1 MKTFKE
7 AWCAAVV
14 VMMAGAA
21 MAAPKVQVPCTEG
34 YRSDRLMRTIVA
46 PREAIDLQGTWLT
59 AHTAC
64 KQTDTEKIE
73 LLNGKTYE
81 RKVMTTAEPDEKT
94 VWLPAESPFVEG
106 LLRGSCLWAK
116 RTFVVPKLGE
126 RRALLRFESVEDGF
140 TVFVNGKAY
149 PQTAEPGYGLSWVRD
164 ITEALKE
171 GENEIVISFPW
182 IDFPNAKCLSRR
194 GGAECAYGSTRGVR
208 GPVQVEFVDPVHV
221 TDVFVKTFVEG
232 GRRMEVEVSVT
243 NASTRSAEAFVEA
256 KVKGEGEQ
264 WKVSDSVRL
273 GAGEGK
279 VVTLKGDWPE
289 AHLWT
294 PDDPFLYN
302 LDASLSGAEGTPRPT
317 DAYRTRFGFREFK
330 VKGHRFT
337 LNGVPFVARAG
348 WALTGKTEEEMRQN
362 LTQFK
367 KRGFNAMRS
376 FVGQKSNAAAV
387 DMADEVGIFSMIGGC
402 TENGGGG
409 WDTRVS
415 NDGRYDKDFWRN
427 YESFN
432 EKFVRDYRN
441 HPGVI
446 VWSLGCE
453 FGAIYCGQGSGREK
467 VTSERICAAA
477 EKVMKLD
484 PTRTWC
490 ENGGVEVGCP
500 IKGRGPCPTR
510 SFHYPVPLNT
520 DGSALPDVAY
530 WYPDGVVSWQKVADF
545 EKPTV
550 ITEDCYHGMQD
561 SLRCMTRFGDDA
573 VYTAEGYVKALR
585 EGFNRFA
592 EGYYL
597 GGLAWW
603 EPWMPYGN
611 IKDNDLFGD
620 YEKPSAANDMKGA
633 FHDPE
638 WQCIPEWMVA
648 MRPFYANL
656 TGGAKDERTL
666 YVYNQTFTRREVEL
680 VRIDTLDGA
689 EVARTTETFAMEP
702 GAKRETKVEL
712 LAPEVQKTGVFT
724 VRYELKAVGEEKP
737 LTVRE
742 FAFTVFPKAPAFG
755 NMRGYALLAE
765 TNSPLMALAK
775 SFGRATDDVG
785 ALFGPKGFR
794 GGFVVVDKLLT
805 AREGKRLDDFVTNG
819 GKVLLIDAKEGSWSP
834 VEPLYGKTVRR
845 AWRRNGKAMAAFPPA
860 ALACWR
866 DDDCVTTSCLPKNGD
881 EDTCVLEDCGLP
893 DGLSAYVT
901 GWLFRGKGA
910 YLLSQMPVTA
920 KWSVEP
926 AAPHYFAALLAE
938 MNSRATPKLGKRF
951 AAWKC
956 GSTNEHVSIDRDI
969 LQKNKLQWRHV
980 KTTGPS
986 YATIFR
992 ESGILEGQF
1001 ANPLDE
1007 ADVVVLDASCGLTRE
1022 LIADADRVLARPNT
1036 TVVVMEIPDDAD
1048 RTLAFELGFAL
1059 KGTRRWKRDANGD
1072 YVPDTESH
1080 AMGEFPYWTNPS
1092 SDGEFAGLTADDF
1105 LWYRENILSSIMD
1118 QAMVKRGSR
1127 IRIPHDDSLMTA
1139 EIVPMQ
1145 DLMRDGRVLCNPCA
1159 AVSLRRG
1166 KGRIILST
1174 LRFRSFYGRY
1184 ARRERFILRTLLNN
1198 LGCSTSVAGK
1208 VYEEEPLDI
1217 SKAMN
1222 RNLWR
1227 DPLYR
1232 KGDGVWEPEAWFGD
1246 DNDFRYFPVNLCGW
1260 STAANNF
1267 CPKGV
1272 FPKQPMLLAGN
1283 RFLVQDPEKNGG
1295 KAVIHFAAD
1304 EEKTVRLVHPV
1315 KADRFRLLGT
1325 ASHAGKTA
1333 IFETVING
1341 KSVESNG
1348 EDHFGVRWWA
1358 SSRPKGKVAWAGETP
1373 KDPNGG
1379 IYSWVVDNPEPE
1391 KDVVE
1396 LSFRNRITK
1405 GEFVLLAVTA
1415 EREAK

>member
-1 MKTFKE
+1 MRGRMFAGVTVG
-7 AWCAAVV
+7 AVWCVV
-14 VMMAGAA
+14 LGAGAQS
-21 MAAPKVQVPCTEG
+21 PYTEG
-34 YRSDRLMRTIVA
+34 CQSDRLMRTIVA
-46 PREAIDLQGTWLT
+46 PREAVDLQGTWLT

-64 KQTDTEKIE
+64 KQAGKDEIV
-73 LLNGKTYE
+73 LLNGKMRE
-81 RKVMTTAEPDEKT
+81 VKVLTSDEPDEKT
-94 VWLPAESPFVEG
+94 VWSPTEVPFVEQMS
-106 LLRGSCLWAK
+106 RSSRLWAK
-116 RTFVVPKLGE
+116 RTFVAPKLGE
-126 RRALLRFESVEDGF
+126 RRALLRFESIEDGF

-149 PQTAEPGYGLSWVRD
+149 PQTDEPGYALSWVRD
-164 ITEALKE
+164 VTEAVKE

-182 IDFPNAKCLSRR
+182 IDFPNDKHLSRR
-194 GGAECAYGSTRGVR
+194 GGSDEIWGSTRGIR
-208 GPVQVEFVDPVHV
+208 GPVQVEFVNPVHV

-232 GRRMEVEVSVT
+232 GKRMEVEVSVT

-264 WKVSDSVRL
+264 WKVSDSVKL
-273 GAGEGK
+273 GSGEGK

-289 AHLWT
+289 AHLWN

-302 LDASLSGAEGTPRPT
+302 LDVKTDG
-317 DAYRTRFGFREFK
+317 DAYRTRFGFREFRI
-330 VKGHRFT
+330 KGHRFT
-337 LNGVPFVARAG
+337 LNGIPFMARAG
-348 WALTGKTEEEMRQN
+348 WPLTGKTDEEMRSN
-362 LTQFK
+362 LRQFK
-367 KRGFNAMRS
+367 KRGFNAMRL
-376 FVGQKSNAAAV
+376 FVGQSSTAAVV

-409 WDTRVS
+409 WDSRVS
-415 NDGRYDKDFWRN
+415 DDGRYDKDFWHN
-427 YESFN
+427 YEAFN

-446 VWSLGCE
+446 IWSLGCE
-453 FGAIYCGQGSGREK
+453 FGAMYCCQGTGREK
-467 VTSERICAAA
+467 VTGERICAAA
-477 EKVMKLD
+477 EKLMNLD
-484 PTRTWC
+484 PTRTWT

-500 IKGRGPCPTR
+500 VKGRGPCPTR

-561 SLRCMTRFGDDA
+561 SLRCMTRFANDA
-573 VYTAEGYVKALR
+573 VYTAEGYVRALR

-633 FHDPE
+633 FHDPK

-648 MRPFYANL
+648 LRPFYANL

-689 EVARTTETFAMEP
+689 EVARTTEKFAIEP
-702 GAKRETKVEL
+702 GTKREKKVEL
-712 LAPEVQKTGVFT
+712 NPPEVQKAGTFT

-742 FAFTVFPKAPAFG
+742 FSFTVFPKAPAFG
-755 NMRGYALLAE
+755 NLKDYALLAE

-775 SFGRATDDVG
+775 NFGKVESDIE

-794 GGFVVVDKLLT
+794 GGFIVVDKSLT

-819 GKVLLIDAKEGSWSP
+819 GKVLLVDVKEGAWSP
-834 VEPLYGKTVRR
+834 VEPLYGKTVRNV
-845 AWRRNGKAMAAFPPA
+845 WRRNGKAMAVIPTA

-866 DDDCVTTSCLPKNGD
+866 EDDCVTTSCLPKNGD

-910 YLLSQMPVTA
+910 YLLTQVPVTA

-951 AAWKC
+951 VAWKC
-956 GSTNEHVSIDRDI
+956 DSTNEHVSIDRDI
-969 LQKNKLQWRHV
+969 LQANKLQWRHM

-992 ESGILEGQF
+992 ESGILEGRF
-1001 ANPLDE
+1001 ENPLDE

-1036 TVVVMEIPDDAD
+1036 TVIVMEIPDDAD

-1059 KGTRRWKRDANGD
+1059 KGTRKWQRDANGD
-1072 YVPDTESH
+1072 YVPDTGAH
-1080 AMGEFPYWTNPS
+1080 AMGEFPYWTNPRT
-1092 SDGEFAGLTADDF
+1092 DGEFAGLTADDF
-1105 LWYRENILSSIMD
+1105 LWYKENILSVIMD
-1118 QAMVKRGSR
+1118 QSMVKRGSR

-1145 DLMRDGRVLCNPCA
+1145 DLMRDGKVLCNPCA

-1217 SKAMN
+1217 SKYFN

-1227 DPLYR
+1227 DPLYQ

-1295 KAVIHFAAD
+1295 KAVIHFGTD
-1304 EEKTVRLVHPV
+1304 EEKAVRLGHPV

-1325 ASHAGKTA
+1325 ASRAGKDA

-1348 EDHFGVRWWA
+1348 EDHFSVRWWA

-1379 IYSWVVDNPEPE
+1379 LYSWVVDNPEPE
-1391 KDVVE
+1391 KDVSE
-1396 LSFRNRITK
+1396 LTFRNRIPK

-1415 EREAK
+1415 EREAM